1 MYLKVLRSLL
11 KGATNEKLSI
21 MNKLEQF
28 IASILETRKVW
39 LLEAKEGFFAMLED
53 NDGES
58 YIPLWESEDLARK
71 AAQGDWEGY
80 TVADMGFSE
89 LGSWLKEL
97 ATDEI
102 DIAVSPE
109 ADGEITAIPSY
120 KFRNWL
126 KPYDDH
132 SYKEKDDEEDDDFDY
147 GEGWA
152 QPWS

>member
-1 MYLKVLRSLL
+1 M
-11 KGATNEKLSI
+11 ED
-21 MNKLEQF
+21 KLELF
-28 IASILETRKVW
+28 LKAILETRKVW

-53 NDGES
+53 GDGEP
-58 YIPLWESEDLARK
+58 YIPLWESEALATK

-80 TVADMGFSE
+80 TVTDMGFSE
-89 LGSWLKEL
+89 LGHWLKEL
-97 ATDEI
+97 AADDI

-109 ADGEITAIPSY
+109 ADGQITAIPSH

-132 SYKEKDDEEDDDFDY
+132 SYKEKDDEEEDDDYDY

>member
-1 MYLKVLRSLL
+1 MK
-11 KGATNEKLSI
+11 N
-21 MNKLEQF
+21 LEAF
-28 IASILETRKVW
+28 LNAILETRKVW
-39 LLEAKEGFFAMLED
+39 LLEAKEGFFAMLEGA
-53 NDGES
+53 DGEP
-58 YIPLWESEDLARK
+58 YIPLWESEALAAK

-80 TVADMGFSE
+80 TTTNMGFSE
-89 LGSWLKEL
+89 LQSWLKEL
-97 ATDEI
+97 AVDEI

-120 KFRNWL
+120 KFRKWL

-132 SYKEKDDEEDDDFDY
+132 SYKEKDDDEADDDFDY

>member
-1 MYLKVLRSLL
+1 M
-11 KGATNEKLSI
+11 EKLES
-21 MNKLEQF
+21 F
-28 IASILETRKVW
+28 INAILESRKVW

-58 YIPLWESEDLARK
+58 YVPLWESEELAVK

-80 TVADMGFSE
+80 TVTDMGFSE
-89 LGSWLKEL
+89 LSQWLKEL
-97 ATDEI
+97 AADEI
-102 DIAVSPE
+102 DIAVSPM
-109 ADGEITAIPSY
+109 ADGEITAILSY

-132 SYKEKDDEEDDDFDY
+132 SFKDKDDDGKDDFDY
-147 GEGWA
+147 GEGWE

>member
-1 MYLKVLRSLL
+1 M
-11 KGATNEKLSI
+11 E
-21 MNKLEQF
+21 NKLETF
-28 IASILETRKVW
+28 INAILETRKVW

-53 NDGES
+53 NDGAS
-58 YIPLWESEDLARK
+58 YVPLWESEELAGK

-80 TVADMGFSE
+80 TVTDMGFSE
-89 LGSWLKEL
+89 LSHWLKEL
-97 ATDEI
+97 ASDEI
-102 DIAVSPE
+102 DIAVSPM

-132 SYKEKDDEEDDDFDY
+132 SYKDKDDENEDDFDY

-152 QPWS
+152 QPWN

>member
-1 MYLKVLRSLL
+1 ML
-11 KGATNEKLSI
+11 KGAIEEILMI
-21 MNKLEQF
+21 MDKLEQF

-53 NDGES
+53 DNGDP
-58 YIPLWESEDLARK
+58 YIPLWESEALAAK

-80 TVADMGFSE
+80 TVTDMGFSE
-89 LGSWLKEL
+89 LGHWLKEL
-97 ATDEI
+97 AADDI

-109 ADGEITAIPSY
+109 ADGEITAIPSH

-132 SYKEKDDEEDDDFDY
+132 SYKERMMMVMMISTMARA
-147 GEGWA
+147 GRNRGV
-152 QPWS
+152 S

>member
-1 MYLKVLRSLL
+1 ME
-11 KGATNEKLSI
+11 EKL
-21 MNKLEQF
+21 KQF
-28 IASILETRKVW
+28 LDAILETHRVW

-58 YIPLWESEDLARK
+58 YVPLWESEALAAK

-80 TVADMGFSE
+80 TVTDMGFSE
-89 LGSWLKEL
+89 LGHWLKEL
-97 ATDEI
+97 AADHI

-109 ADGEITAIPSY
+109 TDGEITAIPSY
-120 KFRNWL
+120 KFGNWL

-132 SYKEKDDEEDDDFDY
+132 SYKEKDDEDDDHFDY
-147 GEGWA
+147 GDGWA

>member
-1 MYLKVLRSLL
+1 MD
-11 KGATNEKLSI
+11 
-21 MNKLEQF
+21 KLERF

-53 NDGES
+53 GEGEP
-58 YIPLWESEDLARK
+58 YIPLWESEELAKK
-71 AAQGDWEGY
+71 ATQGDWEGY
-80 TVADMGFSE
+80 SVTDMGFSE
-89 LGSWLKEL
+89 LGHWLKEL
-97 ATDEI
+97 AADNI
-102 DIAVSPE
+102 NIAVSPE
-109 ADGEITAIPSY
+109 SDGEITAIPSH

-132 SYKEKDDEEDDDFDY
+132 SYKEKDEEGDDDDFDY

>member
-1 MYLKVLRSLL
+1 M
-11 KGATNEKLSI
+11 E
-21 MNKLEQF
+21 NKLETF
-28 IASILETRKVW
+28 INAILETRKVW

-53 NDGES
+53 NDGAS
-58 YIPLWESEDLARK
+58 YVPLWESEELAAK

-80 TVADMGFSE
+80 STTDMGFSE
-89 LGSWLKEL
+89 LQQWLKEL
-97 ATDEI
+97 AADEI
-102 DIAVSPE
+102 DIAVSPQ

-132 SYKEKDDEEDDDFDY
+132 SYKEKNDEEPDDDFDY
-147 GEGWA
+147 GDGWA

>member
-1 MYLKVLRSLL
+1 M
-11 KGATNEKLSI
+11 EKLEHFL
-21 MNKLEQF
+21 N
-28 IASILETRKVW
+28 AILETRMVW

-53 NDGES
+53 NNGEP
-58 YIPLWESEDLARK
+58 YVPLWASEEAALK

-80 TVADMGFSE
+80 TVTTMGFSE
-89 LGSWLKEL
+89 LTHWLKEL

-102 DIAVSPE
+102 DIAIAPE

-120 KFRNWL
+120 KFRSWL

-132 SYKEKDDEEDDDFDY
+132 SYKDKDDDTDDDFEY
-147 GEGWA
+147 GDGWA